1 MFQVNTGFNSGQRED
16 VNTSETPQYT
26 KGEQQPKQCRDGIFA
41 LLFYG
46 HLAAIAWM
54 CVTYIPSAIS
64 LSTSQF
70 GIKSPSQFN
79 STDNSTE
86 FLSVMPSRSPT
97 IKSTAFPSIFPP
109 TPNQGESSTGIAES
123 PEIASLPTD
132 NSPESSS
139 LTETVNST
147 ALPSVISQSATQVEG
162 SEIAVPVSQSPNQVR
177 RSTEIVNSTATGGFD
192 DFELSNDTTN
202 GIIMLVIVPAVAG
215 FIASLCGLAMII
227 ACAKT
232 IIHLSLIFAI
242 LSSIAV
248 VVVSLASGQ
257 MLFALLAVLMLVL
270 TTCYY
275 FSVKDRIPFAAA
287 NLNTATTAVKEN
299 LFGLLASTVF
309 FDLLGFLYSVAW
321 GLGYM
326 GIFAEWGCFSESNV
340 CETDGIRGA
349 VIFFLLLAMFW
360 TSQVFMNLGQV
371 TTAGTVGSWWFN
383 PEDSGSCGSGIRG
396 AFSRAM
402 TTSFGSICFGSLLVA
417 IIEALKTMV
426 QNERA
431 QSDGPDILLC
441 IVQCI
446 LQCLEDILEY
456 FNKWA
461 MVYVGLYGYGY
472 IEAGKNVI
480 TLFKARGW
488 TTVITEDLGSR
499 AISFLAFILSLV
511 VGCAGLVIKMIDQ
524 DLFLPYWAAYLTCFI
539 ISYIVILV
547 MFGVVD
553 SALNTVI
560 VLYAEAPSEFQANH
574 PELSEEM
581 REEWLK
587 VYPDL

>member
-1 MFQVNTGFNSGQRED
+1 MSKPPRIRNTRKASFSLNSVGMARSPSCSTD
-16 VNTSETPQYT
+16 
-26 KGEQQPKQCRDGIFA
+26 
-41 LLFYG
+41 
-46 HLAAIAWM
+46 AWM
-54 CVTYIPSAIS
+54 CVKYIPEVETGDIDHGNFTSTENFISTENFTSIPSSVIS
-64 LSTSQF
+64 LSPTQF
-70 GIKSPSQFN
+70 SSDVEL
-79 STDNSTE
+79 DN
-86 FLSVMPSRSPT
+86 
-97 IKSTAFPSIFPP
+97 
-109 TPNQGESSTGIAES
+109 
-123 PEIASLPTD
+123 D
-132 NSPESSS
+132 
-139 LTETVNST
+139 
-147 ALPSVISQSATQVEG
+147 ATK
-162 SEIAVPVSQSPNQVR
+162 
-177 RSTEIVNSTATGGFD
+177 
-192 DFELSNDTTN
+192 
-202 GIIMLVIVPAVAG
+202 GIIMMILVAAAAG
-215 FIASLCGLAMII
+215 FVTSLCGLAMIM

-232 IIHLSLIFAI
+232 IIHFSLVFSII
-242 LSSIAV
+242 SSIAV
-248 VVVSLASGQ
+248 VVIAIASGNI
-257 MLFALLAVLMLVL
+257 LSSIVAVLMLVL

-275 FSVKDRIPFAAA
+275 CAVKDRIPFAAA

-360 TSQVFMNLGQV
+360 TSQVFMNLGAV
-371 TTAGTVGSWWFN
+371 TNAGTVGSWWFN